1 VAKRI
6 DHLVIFLLGSERN
19 TTKTISTVNE
29 NRSADASDEAYGLT
43 VKRDGTNPKSRIIE
57 IFNLSVCGF
66 KEKV

>member
-1 VAKRI
+1 MAKRI

-43 VKRDGTNPKSRIIE
+43 VKRDGTNPK
-57 IFNLSVCGF
+57 
-66 KEKV
+66 